1 MRRLSKLLAPS
12 PLVLLLAAT
21 LTVRAEKEEVGLPEV
36 GKPAPAFNLPATSIS
51 KVLPDKKD
59 ATTLSLK
66 DLKGKNVVLYFFPK
80 AKTKG

>member
-1 MRRLSKLLAPS
+1 MRRLWSLLALS
-12 PLVLLLAAT
+12 PLVLILIP
-21 LTVRAEKEEVGLPEV
+21 VIGAEKEAVGLPEV
-36 GKPAPAFNLPATSIS
+36 GKPAPDFKVAATQIN

-80 AKTKG
+80 AKTRG